1 MGGKIRV
8 MAAKPSSKTPAKP
21 PDEPA
26 GDGGEYE
33 ATDFIVSSVDDLIL
47 IARRYHL
54 DTLVYLLDMVKM
66 EAEEERRLWRVRRPP
81 RTDGNSDE

>member
-1 MGGKIRV
+1 

-21 PDEPA
+21 PDQPA

-33 ATDFIVSSVDDLIL
+33 AADFIVSSVDDLLL
-47 IARRYHL
+47 IARRHHL

-66 EAEEERRLWRVRRPP
+66 EAEEERRLWRVRHIP
-81 RTDGNSDE
+81 RNDGNSDE

>member
-1 MGGKIRV
+1 
-8 MAAKPSSKTPAKP
+8 MAAKPSNKSPAKP

-33 ATDFIVSSVDDLIL
+33 AADFIVATVDDLIP
-47 IARRYHL
+47 IARRHHL

-66 EAEEERRLWRVRRPP
+66 EAEEERRLWRVRHIP
-81 RTDGNSDE
+81 RNDGNSEE

>member
-1 MGGKIRV
+1 
-8 MAAKPSSKTPAKP
+8 MAAKPSNKTPAKP

-33 ATDFIVSSVDDLIL
+33 AADFIVATMDDLIP
-47 IARRYHL
+47 IARRHHL

-66 EAEEERRLWRVRRPP
+66 EAEEERRLWRVRHIPKN
-81 RTDGNSDE
+81 DGNLDE